1 MQFIWE
7 TFNLLD
13 YQRGSDFGNPQPI
26 KFSDI
31 LSYSALSGFEFES
44 WEVETLIALDR
55 LKLNQ
60 MYSDMEKER
69 QKSSK

>member
-1 MQFIWE
+1 MAFLWE

-13 YQRGSDFGNPQPI
+13 YQRGSDFGSPQPI

-31 LSYSALSGFEFES
+31 LAYSTLSGFELES
-44 WEVETLIALDR
+44 WEVETLIALDK

-60 MYSDMEKER
+60 VYSDMEKER
-69 QKSSK
+69 KSQSK